1 MWSVVYKNVVNF
13 PSNNR
18 IGRTPNPARPFL
30 YLVQFS
36 SVHFDLI
43 TPGNAASPIDRR
55 FSCRS
60 WAPLVGNGDDI
71 ITELATINGIPQTC
85 FSGRAKGKFLF

>member
-1 MWSVVYKNVVNF
+1 MSPDMNKG
-13 PSNNR
+13 SN
-18 IGRTPNPARPFL
+18 GGVHAVLRTC
-30 YLVQFS
+30 VQITGGIQFS

-43 TPGNAASPIDRR
+43 TQENAASPIDRR

-60 WAPLVGNGDDI
+60 WAPLVGDGDDI
-71 ITELATINGIPQTC
+71 ITEFATINGIAQTC